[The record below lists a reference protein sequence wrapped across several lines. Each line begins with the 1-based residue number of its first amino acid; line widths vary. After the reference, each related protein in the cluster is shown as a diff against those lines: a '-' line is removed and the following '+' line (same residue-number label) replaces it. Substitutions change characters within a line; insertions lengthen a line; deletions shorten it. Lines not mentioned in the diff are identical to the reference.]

1 MSPMS
6 GRSSA
11 SSSKSR
17 LNEPPARI
25 FTQKDGPNAV
35 TVGLLSVGLVF
46 GIIGLA
52 AHAFWVIAVII
63 MALGLG
69 FAAVSRRRDHID
81 TAIGRADDAEDKC
94 DSAQVLASSVGMET
108 RESRKS

>member
-6 GRSSA
+6 GRSLG
-11 SSSKSR
+11 SSNKSR
-17 LNEPPARI
+17 LSERPAKI
-25 FTQKDGPNAV
+25 FAQKDGPNSV
-35 TVGLLSVGLVF
+35 MVGLLSVGLVF
-46 GIIGLA
+46 GIIGVA
-52 AHAFWVIAVII
+52 AHVFWVIAVII

-81 TAIGRADDAEDKC
+81 MAIGRADGAEDKC
-94 DSAQVLASSVGMET
+94 DSTPLLASSVGMET